1 MQTNLAI
8 AVLAA
13 AIVAAGCT
21 TTQETSQPSS
31 TATAPATLTG
41 EEIKALVAGNTV
53 EGMNSDG
60 YYFKGYNS
68 PDGKI
73 SASSEKGGKVYTSGG
88 TWEIQG
94 NTTCA
99 KWTNP
104 DWRSVCATYAKNGEG
119 YYIKTTSRSIP
130 SIPSA
135 KVVPG
140 NPHNL

>member
-1 MQTNLAI
+1 MKAKFVI

-13 AIVAAGCT
+13 AIAAAACT
-21 TTQETSQPSS
+21 TTQEVSQPSS
-31 TATAPATLTG
+31 TNAAPTALTG

-53 EGMNSDG
+53 EGLNTDG
-60 YYFKGYNS
+60 YYFKGYNA

-73 SASSEKGGKVYTSGG
+73 SASAEKGGKVYTSAG

-94 NTTCA
+94 NTACA

-104 DWRSVCATYAKNGEG
+104 DWKAVCATYAKNGDG
-119 YYIKTTSRSIP
+119 YHIKTTSRSIP

-140 NPHNL
+140 NPYNL